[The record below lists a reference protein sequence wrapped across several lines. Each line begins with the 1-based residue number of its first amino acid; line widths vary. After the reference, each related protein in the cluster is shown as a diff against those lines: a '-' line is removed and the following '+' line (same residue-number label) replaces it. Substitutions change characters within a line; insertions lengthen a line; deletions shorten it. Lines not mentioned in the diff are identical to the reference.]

1 MTRIEATHFIEQY
14 DGGICGMQNTKVSP
28 IDLLSETL
36 KHTESKRYLY
46 TTAIFLIK
54 PSNLSLEERMEAR
67 EKKVPYEEN
76 FCPDWE
82 GDPDDPNRWN
92 GR

>member
-1 MTRIEATHFIEQY
+1 MTRIEPTHFIEQY

-54 PSNLSLEERMEAR
+54 PSNLSLEERMSKR
-67 EKKVPYEEN
+67 EMKRCVWIKSYYCKFEC
-76 FCPDWE
+76 CPSF
-82 GDPDDPNRWN
+82 
-92 GR
+92 